1 MKYTGTAVFLLLALA
16 ACKDSSADG
25 QKEPE
30 TPQEMYD
37 HVQELLKPNTEREG
51 PALAEAMQWL
61 IRAAEGGYL
70 PAMTDLGGIYL
81 EGGKGVKR
89 NGAEALKWFTRAA
102 EQGNKEAYVFMGT
115 ILYFGIDMPADPD
128 RAVEYWQKAADAGIP
143 EAHFNLGSA
152 LIRFL
157 PTAED
162 GVKHLEQA
170 ANTGKG
176 RVAASAATQLGFIYS
191 KGLGNIPP
199 NNDTA
204 AVWYRAGAEGGNPKA
219 QLVYA
224 LMLLSGTH
232 VGKDEKSGMAYLRMS
247 AGQDFPPAIAQLIN
261 LLRNSADAQD
271 NEAEIAAWEK
281 RLESLRME
289 PAE

>member
-1 MKYTGTAVFLLLALA
+1 
-16 ACKDSSADG
+16 
-25 QKEPE
+25 
-30 TPQEMYD
+30 MYD
-37 HVQELLKPNTEREG
+37 RVQELLKPNAEREG

-61 IRAAEGGYL
+61 TRAAEGGYL

-81 EGGKGVKR
+81 EGGKGVER

-102 EQGNKEAYVFMGT
+102 EQGNKEAYVFMGS
-115 ILYFGIDMPADPD
+115 ILYFGIDVTADPD

-176 RVAASAATQLGFIYS
+176 RIAASAATRLGFIYS

-199 NNDTA
+199 DNNTA
-204 AVWYRAGAEGGNPKA
+204 AAWYRTGAKGGDPQA

-232 VGKDEKSGMAYLRMS
+232 VGKDEKGGMAYLRMS

-261 LLRNSADAQD
+261 LLRNSGDGQD

-281 RLESLRME
+281 RLESLRVE
-289 PAE
+289 PTE